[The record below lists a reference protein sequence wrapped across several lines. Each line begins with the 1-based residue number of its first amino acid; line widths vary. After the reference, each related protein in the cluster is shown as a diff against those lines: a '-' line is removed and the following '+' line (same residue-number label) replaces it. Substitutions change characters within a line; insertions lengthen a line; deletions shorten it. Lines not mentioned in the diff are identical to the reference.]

1 MRAACLLL
9 SSNAMSVV
17 AVEVGGLHGLRLF
30 PVPPLAHLAL
40 PLEVLLEVVPL
51 RTVARRQHAG
61 VQPLWKNAE
70 YAFENPYTG

>member
-1 MRAACLLL
+1 MRDARLLHITP
-9 SSNAMSVV
+9 NSVV
-17 AVEVGGLHGLRLF
+17 AVEVGGLHGLGLF

-51 RTVARRQHAG
+51 RTVARGQHPR

-70 YAFENPYTG
+70 HAFENPYTG